1 MRHKPLSRDGS
12 FAVLTYGAGY
22 GEIRITATN
31 ACGSTGSTLPVTV
44 TQCDYSPSYTVYPNP
59 ARDEATV
66 VATEPAPAARAIT
79 APGFDVVLYNEQG
92 RRVYQGRSQH
102 GQAKLPLRELPAGL
116 YQLHAGQGN
125 RQERH
130 TVQVRP

>member
-12 FAVLTYGAGY
+12 FIVLTYGAGY

-44 TQCDYSPSYTVYPNP
+44 TKCSYLPSYTVYPNP

-66 VATEPAPAARAIT
+66 VATEPATAARATT
-79 APGFDVVLYNEQG
+79 APEFDVVLYNGQG
-92 RRVYQGRSQH
+92 RRVYQGRSQQ
-102 GQAKLPLRELPAGL
+102 GQAKLPLRELSAGL
-116 YQLHAGQGN
+116 YQLHAGQGS
-125 RQERH
+125 RQERYPLQ
-130 TVQVRP
+130 VQP